1 MEHQL
6 DDAVVLQRGQ
16 RDQLRCG
23 GNYNPESRMRQD
35 FFDVHGMQ
43 MARDLILAPF
53 VFQHSNSITV
63 FVKP

>member
-6 DDAVVLQRGQ
+6 DDAVVTQRRQ
-16 RDQLRCG
+16 SDDLRRG
-23 GNYNPESRMRQD
+23 GNYNPESRMLQD